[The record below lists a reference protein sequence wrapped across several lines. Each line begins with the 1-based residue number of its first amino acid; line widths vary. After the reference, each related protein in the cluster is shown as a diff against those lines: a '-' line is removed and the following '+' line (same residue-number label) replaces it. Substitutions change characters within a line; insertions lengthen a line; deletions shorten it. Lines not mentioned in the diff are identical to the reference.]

1 MKTQTESVHD
11 GEFEDSVIL
20 MDKDSRP
27 NATVQGTFLPQIR
40 SVSFRLPPSSE
51 VDRIIA
57 STTFL
62 RMTDGRLYL
71 LKNGQRCSGH
81 HSVSPEH
88 PHVTFDYEP
97 QS

>member
-1 MKTQTESVHD
+1 MTAQTESVHD
-11 GEFEDSVIL
+11 GEFEAEVIL

-27 NATVQGTFLPQIR
+27 NVTVQGTFLPHIR

-57 STTFL
+57 STGFL
-62 RMTDGRLYL
+62 RMMDGRLCL
-71 LKNGQRCSGH
+71 LKNGHRCSAH
-81 HSVSPEH
+81 HSVSPEQ

-97 QS
+97 LN